1 MGHPSHPCRVL
12 AGRARQR
19 LSAMLVPVSDPFS
32 VTADPKMPF
41 LAMALDPLEAQSR
54 LRQALPAVNRE
65 PRAIYLRAVRVVR
78 HKPGRR
84 CLIEY
89 DVVCEE
95 SGRRSRALSLIGKV
109 RARGFD
115 ETSYRLNNSL
125 MRSGF
130 GPDCSDAVMVPEP
143 AGKIP
148 ELRMWLQ
155 HKVPGTVS
163 TELIA
168 NPEGVQVARRIADAI
183 HKLHAAG
190 IATHRRHTL
199 ADELRI
205 LHERLELVM
214 QARPQWRARLR
225 RLLAS
230 CERLGASI
238 DTWRTC
244 GIHRDFYPDQVL
256 VNNDSLYLLD
266 LDLYCQGDP
275 ALDIGNFIGH
285 LTEQA
290 LRTFDDPAA
299 LSDQEA
305 AIEGRFLELND
316 NQKQSDVQAYSTLT
330 LARHIHISTRFADRQ
345 LFTER
350 LIDLCEQRISK
361 QVLHPS
367 RSTVI
372 PVSLSPGKPSLTTQ

>member
-1 MGHPSHPCRVL
+1 
-12 AGRARQR
+12 
-19 LSAMLVPVSDPFS
+19 MLIPVCDPFG
-32 VTADPKMPF
+32 VTTDTKMPF
-41 LAMALDPLEAQSR
+41 LALALDPLEALSR
-54 LRQALPAVNRE
+54 LQHALKTVNTE
-65 PRAIYLRAVRVVR
+65 QCDIYLRAIRVVR

-89 DVVCEE
+89 DTVLE
-95 SGRRSRALSLIGKV
+95 RSEAPPEALVLIGKV

-125 MRSGF
+125 MLEGF
-130 GPDCSDAVMVPEP
+130 GPDCDDAVMIPEP
-143 AGKIP
+143 VGEIP

-155 HKVPGTVS
+155 RKVPGTVS
-163 TELIA
+163 TKLLA
-168 NPEGVQVARRIADAI
+168 NPGGVRVARRIADAI
-183 HKLHAAG
+183 HKLHTAG
-190 IATHRRHTL
+190 VATRRRHTM

-205 LHERLELVM
+205 LHERLQLVM
-214 QARPQWRARLR
+214 QARPQWRARLQ

-238 DTWRTC
+238 DISRTC

-256 VNNDSLYLLD
+256 INDGSLYLLD

-290 LRTFDDPAA
+290 LREFDDPAA
-299 LSDQEA
+299 LSESEA
-305 AIEGRFLELND
+305 AIEERFLALND
-316 NQKQSDVQAYSTLT
+316 DQKQSNVQAYSTLT
-330 LARHIHISTRFADRQ
+330 LARHIYISTQFSDRQ

-350 LIDLCEQRISK
+350 LVDLCERRLGNQLLR
-361 QVLHPS
+361 PP

-372 PVSLSPGKPSLTTQ
+372 PISISPDKTSLTTQ